1 MVYFFSAHD
10 AHGVSFNFQRR
21 TCNLHATLLIN
32 SQLVCA
38 AWCFAQSS
46 ACISPAPS
54 RATARCRDVLCCCR
68 QESYFHY
75 LFGVEDEDCYGA
87 LDLQTGKS
95 YLFVPHLPESYTTWM
110 GKIKVRMRL
119 LQTAYTQTHAQY
131 AHNAQV

>member
-1 MVYFFSAHD
+1 MTHTALVLN
-10 AHGVSFNFQRR
+10 FNAE
-21 TCNLHATLLIN
+21 HATFMQPN
-32 SQLVCA
+32 SQPVLCA
-38 AWCFAQSS
+38 ASCIAQSS
-46 ACISPAPS
+46 AYFSPAPS
-54 RATARCRDVLCCCR
+54 RGNSIARCRNVLCFGR

-119 LQTAYTQTHAQY
+119 LQTAYTQTHAQFAY
-131 AHNAQV
+131 NAQV